1 MDQHHKW
8 SYMSKYLIHLTKT
21 QELTVTVHAD
31 TQAQAE
37 ALAQDEVQCR
47 EWNNTR
53 IRVQSVRNLAANET
67 NNTVTSPEL

>member
-1 MDQHHKW
+1 MA
-8 SYMSKYLIHLTKT
+8 KYLITLTKT

-37 ALAQDEVQCR
+37 APAQDEVQCR

-53 IRVQSVRNLAANET
+53 IRIQSVRNLTANEIPT
-67 NNTVTSPEL
+67 AISSDL

>member
-1 MDQHHKW
+1 
-8 SYMSKYLIHLTKT
+8 MSKYLIHLTKT

-37 ALAQDEVQCR
+37 ALALDEVMGL

>member
-1 MDQHHKW
+1 MA
-8 SYMSKYLIHLTKT
+8 KYLITLTKT

-31 TQAQAE
+31 TAPQAE
-37 ALAQDEVQCR
+37 ALALDEVMGL

>member
-8 SYMSKYLIHLTKT
+8 SDMSKYLIHLTKT

-37 ALAQDEVQCR
+37 ALALDEVMGLK
-47 EWNNTR
+47 WNTTK

>member
-1 MDQHHKW
+1 MA
-8 SYMSKYLIHLTKT
+8 KYLITLTKT

-37 ALAQDEVQCR
+37 APAGDEVQCR

-53 IRVQSVRNLAANET
+53 IRIQSVRNLTANEIPT
-67 NNTVTSPEL
+67 AISSNL

>member
-8 SYMSKYLIHLTKT
+8 SDMSKYLIHLTKT

-53 IRVQSVRNLAANET
+53 IRIQSVRNLTANEIPT
-67 NNTVTSPEL
+67 AISSDL

>member
-1 MDQHHKW
+1 
-8 SYMSKYLIHLTKT
+8 MSKYLIHLTKT

-31 TQAQAE
+31 TAPQAE
-37 ALAQDEVQCR
+37 ALALDEVMGL

-53 IRVQSVRNLAANET
+53 IRVQSVRNLTANET